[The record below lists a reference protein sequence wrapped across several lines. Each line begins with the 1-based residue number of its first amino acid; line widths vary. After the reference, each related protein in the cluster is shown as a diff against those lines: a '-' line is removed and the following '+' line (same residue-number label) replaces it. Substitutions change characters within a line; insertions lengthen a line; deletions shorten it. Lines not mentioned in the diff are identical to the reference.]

1 MFWLWRLIWHVD
13 LRGWV
18 PEPSVRCG
26 SECVWDAV
34 FGGVAL
40 ESGFWAIRGAP
51 SRQLK
56 ASREHKEFLLPRG
69 ILVRTGS
76 LSPLD
81 LDLGCSVSSPWVSS
95 LSAYGLEPGHRPSW
109 LSGLRAPTGVKLAD
123 CSSWDLSALRSY
135 VRQSLLHNSIYH
147 LSGVCR
153 DEVTAWAEANLCHLS
168 IYLPAYLPAYLPTCL
183 PAYLAVCAH
192 IPTIYSHTHMYLYKL
207 WVLFLWRTL
216 ANKYTSY

>member
-95 LSAYGLEPGHRPSW
+95 LSAYGLEPGHHPPGSQAF
-109 LSGLRAPTGVKLAD
+109 GLRREWSLRTAALGTCQPSVVT
-123 CSSWDLSALRSY
+123 WDNPS
-135 VRQSLLHNSIYH
+135 H
-147 LSGVCR
+147 
-153 DEVTAWAEANLCHLS
+153 VTLS
-168 IYLPAYLPAYLPTCL
+168 IIYLVSVMTKYPPELKPTSVIFPSTYLPTYLPTCL
-183 PAYLAVCAH
+183 PAYLAVC
-192 IPTIYSHTHMYLYKL
+192 TYTH
-207 WVLFLWRTL
+207 
-216 ANKYTSY
+216 NI